1 MRSQEIYIK
10 KATTSMRRL
19 YTDLDVINVVVL
31 RHKGVSYRDIAKKC
45 GLSPGTVQ
53 KILEKYS
60 EIILP
65 DLIPLLTKIN
75 QIMLS
80 RKSQN
85 THTAKDTTAS
95 V

>member
-1 MRSQEIYIK
+1 
-10 KATTSMRRL
+10 MRRL

-31 RHKGVSYRDIAKKC
+31 RYKGVSYRDIARKC

-80 RKSQN
+80 RKSQD
-85 THTAKDTTAS
+85 TYTAKDTTAS

>member
-1 MRSQEIYIK
+1 
-10 KATTSMRRL
+10 
-19 YTDLDVINVVVL
+19 
-31 RHKGVSYRDIAKKC
+31 
-45 GLSPGTVQ
+45 VQ

>member
-1 MRSQEIYIK
+1 
-10 KATTSMRRL
+10 MRRL

-31 RHKGVSYRDIAKKC
+31 RHKGVSYRDIARKC

-75 QIMLS
+75 QICSPGNHRTLILQKI
-80 RKSQN
+80 RLPACRIFK
-85 THTAKDTTAS
+85 KRF
-95 V
+95 

>member
-1 MRSQEIYIK
+1 LRKNAVYHP
-10 KATTSMRRL
+10 ARYRR
-19 YTDLDVINVVVL
+19 YWKN
-31 RHKGVSYRDIAKKC
+31 
-45 GLSPGTVQ
+45 
-53 KILEKYS
+53 S

-80 RKSQN
+80 RKPQN

-95 V
+95 M

>member
-1 MRSQEIYIK
+1 MH
-10 KATTSMRRL
+10 RL
-19 YTDLDVINVVVL
+19 YTDLDVINVIAL
-31 RHKGVSYRDIAKKC
+31 RYKGVSYRDIAKRC

-53 KILEKYS
+53 KILDKYS

-65 DLIPLLTKIN
+65 DLILLLTKIN

-85 THTAKDTTAS
+85 THTAS

>member
-31 RHKGVSYRDIAKKC
+31 RHKGVSYRDIARKC

-80 RKSQN
+80 RKSQS
-85 THTAKDTTAS
+85 THTAKDATVS

>member
-1 MRSQEIYIK
+1 
-10 KATTSMRRL
+10 MRRL

-31 RHKGVSYRDIAKKC
+31 RHKGVGYRDIAKKC

-85 THTAKDTTAS
+85 THTAKDATAS
-95 V
+95 M